1 MWQGP
6 GSGGIRKGF
15 VVFKTDEHV
24 QEADAVHDLP
34 ASLVV
39 LDWEKMKEIM
49 CLTEDEFD
57 YELQEGRRQERID

>member
-1 MWQGP
+1 M
-6 GSGGIRKGF
+6 
-15 VVFKTDEHV
+15 
-24 QEADAVHDLP
+24 QEADAVLDLP

-57 YELQEGRRQERID
+57 YELQEGKRQERID

>member
-1 MWQGP
+1 MWQGL
-6 GSGGIRKGF
+6 GSGGIQEGF
-15 VVFKTDEHV
+15 VVFKTDEQV
-24 QEADAVHDLP
+24 QEADTVRGLP